1 MGPEDQRT
9 ILSSDGKPDEVP
21 GYGLRLTCVM
31 AQNGDPGFE
40 VDAMMEI
47 TDVPRD
53 WESHPEAKNADPE
66 VDLGDYTV
74 IEPFE
79 DGRGSTVL
87 VVEGQVYIRI
97 FFEQE
102 SGRTAIDAEE
112 FSERG
117 LRIAEELL
125 ASVG

>member
-1 MGPEDQRT
+1 MNCVMVQE
-9 ILSSDGKPDEVP
+9 GKPE
-21 GYGLRLTCVM
+21 LK
-31 AQNGDPGFE
+31 

-47 TDVPRD
+47 TEVPRD
-53 WESHPEAKNADPE
+53 RTSHPEERNADPD

-74 IEPFE
+74 IEPHE
-79 DGRGSTVL
+79 GDNGATVL

-102 SGRTAIDAEE
+102 SGRSVGDAEE
-112 FSERG
+112 FAERG